1 MNAAADTRAAA
12 PTTRRPSID
21 AASIMRI
28 KDLQLRA
35 RVVVEGFFNGLHRSP
50 FHGFSAEFSEYRQ
63 YSPGDDTRFV
73 DWRLY
78 ARSDRYYIKRFE
90 DETNRRCYLL
100 VDFSRSMAFGSQEY
114 TKSDYARTLA
124 ATLAYYLTLQR
135 DCVGLLTYD
144 EQLRD
149 FLPARYRTGHL
160 RNMMGLLE
168 QAEQGSSTNM
178 VLALEQIASL
188 IKKRGLV
195 VILSDF
201 LTPVDQLR
209 RPLSYLRSRGHEVM
223 ALRVLDPSEVTFR
236 FSEAT
241 VFRDLESRRPMYIDP
256 HVARHDY
263 LERFEQHREALREVC
278 ISLGIDLTQMLTD
291 ESFERALFH
300 WLAYQ
305 VRQSGTGAMSRRGGA
320 AASGQGAAMSG
331 GANGGSR
338 LV

>member
-1 MNAAADTRAAA
+1 MNRTSDPPTSA
-12 PTTRRPSID
+12 TTRRASID
-21 AASIMRI
+21 AAAIMRI

-73 DWRLY
+73 DWRLF

-100 VDFSRSMAFGSQEY
+100 VDLSRSMAYGSQED

-124 ATLAYYLTLQR
+124 ATLAYYLNLQR

-144 EQLRD
+144 EQIRE

-160 RNMMGLLE
+160 RSILSLLD
-168 QAEQGSSTNM
+168 QAEQGSSTNI

-188 IKKRGLV
+188 VKKRGLI
-195 VILSDF
+195 VIISDF

-223 ALRVLDPSEVTFR
+223 ALRILDPAEVDFQ
-236 FSEAT
+236 FSEAA
-241 VFRDLESRRPMYIDP
+241 VFRDLESRRPMYVDP
-256 HVARHDY
+256 YVARTSY
-263 LERFEQHREALREVC
+263 LERFEQHRQMLRDVC
-278 ISLGIDLTQMLTD
+278 IGLGIDLTQILTN
-291 ESFERALFH
+291 EPFERALYH

-305 VRQSGTGAMSRRGGA
+305 VRQSSAGEITRRKGWATIGGGA
-320 AASGQGAAMSG
+320 ETG
-331 GANGGSR
+331 GNGGSR
-338 LV
+338 TV

>member
-1 MNAAADTRAAA
+1 MNRAADLRSSAS
-12 PTTRRPSID
+12 TRRPTVD
-21 AASIMRI
+21 AAAIMRI
-28 KDLQLRA
+28 KHLQLRA

-73 DWRLY
+73 DWRLF

-100 VDFSRSMAFGSQEY
+100 VDLSRSMAYGSQAY
-114 TKSDYARTLA
+114 SKSDFARTLA

-144 EQLRD
+144 ETVRD

-160 RNMMGLLE
+160 RNLIGLLD
-168 QAEQGSSTNM
+168 QAEQGTSTNM
-178 VLALEQIASL
+178 AQALEQIASL
-188 IKKRGLV
+188 VKKRGLI

-223 ALRVLDPSEVTFR
+223 ALRVLDPAEVEFR
-236 FSEAT
+236 FSDAA
-241 VFRDLESRRPMYIDP
+241 VFRDLESGRPMFVDP
-256 HVARHDY
+256 HAARASY
-263 LERFEQHREALREVC
+263 LERFEQHRQTLRETCV
-278 ISLGIDLTQMLTD
+278 SLGIDLTQVLTT
-291 ESFERALFH
+291 EPFERALYH

-305 VRQSGTGAMSRRGGA
+305 VRQSGVGAISRRKGFSAVGA
-320 AASGQGAAMSG
+320 RSDASGG
-331 GANGGSR
+331 GGSR
-338 LV
+338 DA